1 MAPEYAMFGQFS
13 TKSNVFSFGIL
24 ILEIISGQ
32 KITSFRDAENMEY
45 LLSYV
50 CISIGTFLAMYTAFC
65 LRIDIFMQAWR
76 NWREGTTSN
85 LIDPTLMKGGP
96 MAEMMR
102 CIHIGLLCVQQN
114 VADRPDMVSVVF
126 MLNSNSVALPVPTQ
140 PASFM
145 QSNGQSATP
154 LQPDINCG
162 GTNYEVS
169 ISELYPR

>member
-1 MAPEYAMFGQFS
+1 MILPYSLATLLPFKLKQSLLILLYGGYMAPEYAMFGQFS
-13 TKSNVFSFGIL
+13 TKSDVFSFGIL

-32 KITSFRDAENMEY
+32 KITSFCDAENMEH

-102 CIHIGLLCVQQN
+102 CICKKLHICPL
-114 VADRPDMVSVVF
+114 DTF
-126 MLNSNSVALPVPTQ
+126 NSL
-140 PASFM
+140 
-145 QSNGQSATP
+145 
-154 LQPDINCG
+154 
-162 GTNYEVS
+162 
-169 ISELYPR
+169 